1 MTDPGA
7 ANRRD
12 GLYLAECFWPGA
24 REQVLQRSPTRCLE
38 LILVPA
44 DEIVLALYQAP
55 SAWVMSAASRTA
67 VLPSERVVEP
77 LRIGPAVPPGHLQ
90 ARQPAQP
97 AARSSN
103 P

>member
-44 DEIVLALYQAP
+44 DEIALALYQAP

-67 VLPSERVVEP
+67 VLPSQRSMESQHPGGQHRG
-77 LRIGPAVPPGHLQ
+77 GPPPPRPNH
-90 ARQPAQP
+90 RTK
-97 AARSSN
+97 RRN
-103 P
+103 PR